1 MWYNIGMPS
10 RPLPIHEARKRLS
23 SLVERVAKG
32 GSPVAIGRYGRERA
46 LIVGAD
52 QYARL
57 TKERPR
63 RSKGIVSI
71 EGTLT
76 LSCTPADL
84 IVESRHLGDLWL
96 EGLDGPADAK
106 RRQHRRHR

>member
-1 MWYNIGMPS
+1 MPS

-57 TKERPR
+57 TKERPGR
-63 RSKGIVSI
+63 AKEGVSI

-76 LSCTPADL
+76 LSCTAADL
-84 IVESRHLGDLWL
+84 IAESRRLGELWL
-96 EGLDGPADAK
+96 QGLEGRAGAE
-106 RRQHRRHR
+106 RRRHRRRR

>member
-1 MWYNIGMPS
+1 MPS

-57 TKERPR
+57 TKERSR
-63 RSKGIVSI
+63 RPKGAVSI

-76 LSCTPADL
+76 LSCTPVDL
-84 IVESRHLGDLWL
+84 IAESRRLGELWL
-96 EGLDGPADAK
+96 QGLEGRSHPS
-106 RRQHRRHR
+106 RRRYRRRR

>member
-1 MWYNIGMPS
+1 MPS
-10 RPLPIHEARKRLS
+10 RPLPIHEARRRLS

-57 TKERPR
+57 TKDRR
-63 RSKGIVSI
+63 LRSKDSSSI

-84 IVESRHLGDLWL
+84 IAESRRLGKLWFQDL
-96 EGLDGPADAK
+96 ERDGGSK
-106 RRQHRRHR
+106 RHRRRR

>member
-1 MWYNIGMPS
+1 MPS

-23 SLVERVAKG
+23 SLVERVAQG

-57 TKERPR
+57 TKERPGR
-63 RSKGIVSI
+63 TKGTASI

-76 LSCTPADL
+76 LSCAPADL
-84 IVESRHLGDLWL
+84 IAESRLLGELWL
-96 EGLDGPADAK
+96 QGLEGRPQAARR
-106 RRQHRRHR
+106 RRQRLHR

>member
-1 MWYNIGMPS
+1 MPS

-23 SLVERVAKG
+23 ALVERAAKG

-46 LIVGAD
+46 LIVGAE

-57 TKERPR
+57 TKEQAR
-63 RSKGIVSI
+63 RTKGAVSI

-84 IVESRHLGDLWL
+84 IAESRRLGELWL
-96 EGLDGPADAK
+96 QGLDGRPGPE
-106 RRQHRRHR
+106 RRQRRRRR